1 MTATEIRMAAP
12 RSEPLSIST
21 QFMSNFSVGSRFT
34 NLRPIGYGANGLV
47 FAGMDS
53 ECDKHVAIKK
63 ISFHDQISCKFALRE
78 IKIMRGKL
86 LQSISFFPFEK

>member
-1 MTATEIRMAAP
+1 MAAP
-12 RSEPLSIST
+12 RSEPLSINT

-34 NLRPIGYGANGLV
+34 DLRPIGYGANGLV

-78 IKIMRGKL
+78 IKIMRGKF
-86 LQSISFFPFEK
+86 S